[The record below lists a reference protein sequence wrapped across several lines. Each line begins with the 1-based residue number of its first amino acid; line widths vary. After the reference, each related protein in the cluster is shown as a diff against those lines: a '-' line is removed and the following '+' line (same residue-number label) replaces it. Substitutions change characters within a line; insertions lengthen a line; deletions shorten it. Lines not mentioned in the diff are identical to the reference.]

1 MPVGQKQAIA
11 FAKHLLPGRGH
22 WKTKQHL
29 IHFAVAVAANSN
41 NAFRHA
47 VKPLRHLTRRIPL
60 RQRVARTVIEHIAE
74 YDQPPGAALREPFKH
89 AFRGGQRTMNI
100 GGKHQLHR
108 FHLHWLRCLY
118 DSGSAAGYQPQRLAE
133 SAT

>member
-1 MPVGQKQAIA
+1 MPDIASGQRRQIIRTIEMPVGQKQAIA

-47 VKPLRHLTRRIPL
+47 VQPLATS
-60 RQRVARTVIEHIAE
+60 
-74 YDQPPGAALREPFKH
+74 PGAYPQA
-89 AFRGGQRTMNI
+89 A
-100 GGKHQLHR
+100 
-108 FHLHWLRCLY
+108 RCA
-118 DSGSAAGYQPQRLAE
+118 DRD
-133 SAT
+133 